1 MKLGFVKSRFN
12 MMEQMSKCCL
22 GISAVLCVRAF
33 TQVFREA
40 LTAVSCNSVLLCIP
54 SVSKVSEEGIK
65 CAEKITRE
73 MI

>member
-1 MKLGFVKSRFN
+1 

-22 GISAVLCVRAF
+22 EISTVLCGRAF

-40 LTAVSCNSVLLCIP
+40 LTALLAVTVLLCIP
-54 SVSKVSEEGIK
+54 SVSKVSEERIK

-73 MI
+73 MIESVH